1 MEQIGLFDAKN
12 HFSQLLKEVQKGK
25 TFLITRHGEP
35 AAKLE
40 PIQPVV
46 DRQKIAKEVKA
57 FLKMKKSKRLKSAL
71 RKV

>member
-1 MEQIGLFDAKN
+1 MRKTKTVVISADN
-12 HFSQLLKEVQKGK
+12 RDKGK
-25 TFLITRHGEP
+25 TFLITRHGMP

-46 DRQKIAKEVKA
+46 DRQKITREVKA